1 MENNKDRF
9 MSQKRSLTGLL
20 VASLG
25 LAAGFAVY
33 SAPVSAAD
41 CTAAVKHEAVK
52 KVCAKGGQAEV
63 KKAMKTAMEEANKKD
78 AKGPD
83 GKKLSCPTCHKGSND
98 FTLNDGAGAL
108 FDKYLAPELH

>member
-1 MENNKDRF
+1 

-25 LAAGFAVY
+25 LAAGLAVF

-41 CTAAVKHEAVK
+41 CSAAVKKDSVK
-52 KVCAKGGQAEV
+52 KVCTKGGQAEV
-63 KKAMKTAMEEANKKD
+63 KKAMKVAMEDANKAG

-83 GKKLSCPTCHKGSND
+83 GKALGCKTCHKELTN
-98 FTLNDGAGAL
+98 FALNDGAEDL
-108 FDKYLAPELH
+108 FDKYLDSHMK